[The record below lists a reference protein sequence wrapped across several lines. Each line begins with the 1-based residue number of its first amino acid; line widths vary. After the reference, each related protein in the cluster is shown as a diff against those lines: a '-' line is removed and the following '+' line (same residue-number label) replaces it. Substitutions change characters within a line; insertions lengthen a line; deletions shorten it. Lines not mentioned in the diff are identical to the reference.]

1 MNQNS
6 NSSAVYSQQEAQEDF
21 KNNTSSG
28 SLVLNDAI
36 VHLSVETLPF
46 GGVGAS
52 GMGGYH
58 GKHTFDTFSHM
69 KSVLARDFSSLGE
82 YLGETRYPP
91 YQPWKVRR
99 MTLLLK
105 NRKIP
110 SCLSKISYVL
120 FFALGLATPMA
131 IKFLSPF
138 MENFSEKAKS
148 WFS

>member
-1 MNQNS
+1 M
-6 NSSAVYSQQEAQEDF
+6 
-21 KNNTSSG
+21 
-28 SLVLNDAI
+28 LNDAI

-69 KSVLARDFSSLGE
+69 KSVLARDFSYVGE

-110 SCLSKISYVL
+110 ACLSMLSNVL
-120 FFALGLATPMA
+120 FFALGLATPVA
-131 IKFLSPF
+131 VKYLSPL
-138 MENFSEKAKS
+138 MEILSQKTKA
-148 WFS
+148 WF

>member
-1 MNQNS
+1 M
-6 NSSAVYSQQEAQEDF
+6 
-21 KNNTSSG
+21 
-28 SLVLNDAI
+28 LNDAI

>member
-1 MNQNS
+1 
-6 NSSAVYSQQEAQEDF
+6 
-21 KNNTSSG
+21 
-28 SLVLNDAI
+28 
-36 VHLSVETLPF
+36 
-46 GGVGAS
+46 
-52 GMGGYH
+52 MGGYH
-58 GKHTFDTFSHM
+58 GKYTFDTFSHM

-110 SCLSKISYVL
+110 ACLSKISYVL

-148 WFS
+148 WF